1 MKIAVLSVSNKG
13 NKLAKSIESK
23 LKDDPTVTDYRH
35 FHKNI
40 KNIIEDTFTNYD
52 AIIAIMATGIVVRS
66 IAPYVQSKTTD
77 PAVLTIDDN
86 GKFVISLLSGH
97 LGGANRLTEKI
108 AEMIKATP
116 VITTSTDV
124 NKRLGIDTLAKDLY
138 LSVINPEAILP
149 VNKAILESE
158 EIIFYINEDSDFSFL
173 QDYLK
178 RNTLE
183 INVSIR
189 FSKNVPVDEIHVK
202 ADNDCLKLKKKILTL
217 GIGCRK
223 GKSKEDIENAI
234 SKAVDELNLTVNRID
249 MLASADIKKS
259 EKGLLEFSESQNIP
273 ITFVETGD
281 IKDFNFDNISTS
293 EFVKSKFGIKGV
305 CEPAALIAAG
315 EKSKLIYKKTAFN
328 GVTVAIAVK

>member
-23 LKDDPTVTDYRH
+23 LKDDPTVTDSRH

-40 KNIIEDTFTNYD
+40 KNIIEDAFTNYD

-149 VNKAILESE
+149 VNKAILEAE

-202 ADNDCLKLKKKILTL
+202 ANDDCLKLRKEIITL

-249 MLASADIKKS
+249 RLASADIKKS

>member
-1 MKIAVLSVSNKG
+1 MKTACFYLTEQGRKTAEKICAVTGGVLYG
-13 NKLAKSIESK
+13 
-23 LKDDPTVTDYRH
+23 KDNFRDKVRECFDSH
-35 FHKNI
+35 EVLVFV
-40 KNIIEDTFTNYD
+40 
-52 AIIAIMATGIVVRS
+52 MAAGIVIRT
-66 IAPYVQSKTTD
+66 IAPLIKSKTTD
-77 PAVLTIDDN
+77 PAVILVSQD
-86 GKFVISLLSGH
+86 GRYVISLLSGH

-149 VNKAILESE
+149 VNKAILEAE
-158 EIIFYINEDSDFSFL
+158 EIIFYINENSDFSFL

-202 ADNDCLKLKKKILTL
+202 ANNGYLKLRKEIITL

-234 SKAVDELNLTVNRID
+234 SKAVDELNMTVNRID
-249 MLASADIKKS
+249 RLASADIKKS

-273 ITFVETGD
+273 ITFVETED
-281 IKDFNFDNISTS
+281 IKVFNFDNISTS